1 MKVLKV
7 FNTKI
12 KTKVKKMEL
21 NLKVATIDDAHQA
34 VRVLSSYI
42 GSFGKEVEKVE
53 VVKEEKPKVEKTVKV
68 QVTVEDDSNEVE
80 ETKPTPKKEKVTVE
94 DDEVEE
100 TKPTPKKEKTA
111 QKVSVSTV
119 SLTSKAKECIAKV
132 GRDAVVK
139 TISKYGER
147 ISAVDESDYE
157 ALDAELQSLLDEE
170 V

>member
-1 MKVLKV
+1 
-7 FNTKI
+7 
-12 KTKVKKMEL
+12 MEL
-21 NLKVATIDDAHQA
+21 NLKVATIDDAQQA
-34 VRVLSSYI
+34 VRVLNSYI
-42 GSFGKEVEKVE
+42 GLYANQLKEVE
-53 VVKEEKPKVEKTVKV
+53 VVKEEKPKAEKTVKV
-68 QVTVEDDSNEVE
+68 QVTVEDDEVE
-80 ETKPTPKKEKVTVE
+80 ETKPAPVKKEKA
-94 DDEVEE
+94 
-100 TKPTPKKEKTA
+100 TK
-111 QKVSVSTV
+111 KVSVSTV